1 MTEQKYDDEI
11 KMIVMK
17 RLQAIPPN
25 VTFSIGEQ
33 GRFTRDQLI
42 NEVEKGTSVGKAA
55 VEMQLNFIRKM
66 TTIATE
72 G

>member
-1 MTEQKYDDEI
+1 MGNGYGDEV
-11 KMIVMK
+11 KRIVLK

-25 VTFSIGEQ
+25 VTFSVGER

-42 NEVEKGTSVGKAA
+42 SEIERGTSVGKAA

-66 TTIATE
+66 TTIATQ

>member
-1 MTEQKYDDEI
+1 MGNGYGDEV
-11 KMIVMK
+11 KRIVLK

-66 TTIATE
+66 TTIATQ

>member
-1 MTEQKYDDEI
+1 MGTDYGDDI
-11 KMIVMK
+11 KRIVLK

-33 GRFTRDQLI
+33 GRFTRDELI
-42 NEVEKGTSVGKAA
+42 TEVEKGTSVGKAA

-66 TTIATE
+66 TTIAAQS
-72 G
+72 

>member
-1 MTEQKYDDEI
+1 MGDGYGDDI
-11 KMIVMK
+11 KRIVLR

-25 VTFSIGEQ
+25 VTFSVGEQ

-42 NEVEKGTSVGKAA
+42 SEVEKGTSVGKAA

-66 TTIATE
+66 TTIATQ

>member
-1 MTEQKYDDEI
+1 MGDGYGDDI
-11 KMIVMK
+11 KRIVLR

-25 VTFSIGEQ
+25 VTFSVGEQ
-33 GRFTRDQLI
+33 GRFTRDELI
-42 NEVEKGTSVGKAA
+42 SEVERGTSVGKAA

-66 TTIATE
+66 TTIAAQ

>member
-1 MTEQKYDDEI
+1 MAELDNEI
-11 KMIVMK
+11 RKIVMK

-25 VTFSIGEQ
+25 VTFSVGEY
-33 GRFTRDQLI
+33 GRYTRDQLI
-42 NEVEKGTSVGKAA
+42 REVEKGTPVGNAA

-66 TTIATE
+66 TTIAAQ

>member
-1 MTEQKYDDEI
+1 MGNGYGDDV
-11 KMIVMK
+11 KRIVLK

-33 GRFTRDQLI
+33 GRFTRDELI
-42 NEVEKGTSVGKAA
+42 SQVEKGTSVGKAA

-66 TTIATE
+66 TTIATQ

>member
-1 MTEQKYDDEI
+1 MEQEYGDEI
-11 KMIVMK
+11 KKIVMK

-25 VTFSIGEQ
+25 VTFSVGEH
-33 GRFTRDQLI
+33 GRYTRDELI
-42 NEVEKGTSVGKAA
+42 KEVEKGTSVGKAA

-66 TTIATE
+66 TTIAYR

>member
-1 MTEQKYDDEI
+1 MEQNYGGEI
-11 KMIVMK
+11 RKIVMK

-25 VTFSIGEQ
+25 VTFSVGEH
-33 GRFTRDQLI
+33 GRYTRDELI
-42 NEVEKGTSVGKAA
+42 KEVERGTSVGNAA

-66 TTIATE
+66 TTIAAQ